1 VPEFQLPPDYHP
13 FRELNLCSNVL
24 VNVPV
29 PISVGGRPAL
39 LVGRSLSLDRP
50 HPLAWLAAPA
60 GPNSKDWVFVVE
72 RNRPLRPLI
81 VIESDQP
88 NRTIQVRVGGTLVL
102 RAKASTDTAVVDA
115 LDLRPLGLLAYGG
128 ETDLHIG
135 GQTFGGNRFENLQTA
150 FAIARAGV

>member
-1 VPEFQLPPDYHP
+1 M
-13 FRELNLCSNVL
+13 L

-50 HPLAWLAAPA
+50 LPLVWLAAPS

-72 RNRPLRPLI
+72 SNRPLRPLI

-88 NRTIQVRVGGTLVL
+88 NSTVQVRVGGTLVL

-115 LDLRPLGLLAYGG
+115 LDLRPLGLVAWGSATAFHLGG
-128 ETDLHIG
+128 LVMER
-135 GQTFGGNRFENLQTA
+135 NRFENLPFA
-150 FAIARAGV
+150 FFVGPEGK